1 MLKIDGVWKT
11 FGGITALMDVC
22 FNVENKEIKAVIGP
36 NGAGKTTLFNVI
48 SGVYKPDRGNIFFND
63 KKINDLGPVKIARL
77 GISRTFQNVELYRN
91 MTVLENVMVGRY
103 AKTKSGFFS
112 CGFRLPG
119 MVKEEKEI
127 RKISEE
133 LLEYVGLY
141 DKKDYL
147 AGELPIGSQRIL
159 EIARALATEPK
170 LIMFDEPASGLNDAE
185 TKDLSLFIKRLRD
198 EKGLT
203 VILVEHDMGLVMDI
217 SDNIVV
223 LNFGE
228 KLAEGTPEEIRNNK
242 SVIDAYLGEEEELF

>member
-11 FGGITALMDVC
+11 FGGITALMDVS
-22 FNVENKEIKAVIGP
+22 FNVEKQEIKAVIGP

-48 SGVYKPDRGNIFFND
+48 SGVYRPDRGNVIFNE
-63 KKINDLGPVKIARL
+63 KKINNLGPVKIARL
-77 GISRTFQNVELYRN
+77 GISRTFQNVELYGH

-103 AKTKSGFFS
+103 AKTKSGFLS
-112 CGFRLPG
+112 CGFRLPS
-119 MVKEEKEI
+119 MVREEKEI

-141 DKKDYL
+141 DKKDFL

-185 TKDLSLFIKRLRD
+185 TKELSAFIKRLRD
-198 EKGLT
+198 EKRLT

-242 SVIDAYLGEEEELF
+242 LVIDAYLGEEELI

>member
-11 FGGITALMDVC
+11 FGGITALMDVS

-48 SGVYKPDRGNIFFND
+48 SGVYKPDRGNILFND

-112 CGFRLPG
+112 CGFRLPS
-119 MVKEEKEI
+119 MVKEEREI
-127 RKISEE
+127 RKVSEE

-185 TKDLSLFIKRLRD
+185 TKALSLFIKRLRD
-198 EKGLT
+198 EKCLT
-203 VILVEHDMGLVMDI
+203 VILVEHDMGLVMNI

-242 SVIDAYLGEEEELF
+242 LVVDAYLGEEELI

>member
-1 MLKIDGVWKT
+1 MLKIDGIWKT
-11 FGGITALMDVC
+11 FGGITALMDVS
-22 FNVENKEIKAVIGP
+22 FNVEKQEIKAVIGP

-48 SGVYKPDRGNIFFND
+48 SGVYRPDRGNVIFNE
-63 KKINDLGPVKIARL
+63 KKINNLGPVKIARL
-77 GISRTFQNVELYRN
+77 GISRTFQNVELYGH

-103 AKTKSGFFS
+103 AKTKSGFLS
-112 CGFRLPG
+112 CGFRLPS
-119 MVKEEKEI
+119 MVREEKEI

-141 DKKDYL
+141 DKKDFL

-185 TKDLSLFIKRLRD
+185 TKELSAFIKRLRD
-198 EKGLT
+198 EKRLT

-242 SVIDAYLGEEEELF
+242 LVIDAYLGEEELI

>member
-1 MLKIDGVWKT
+1 MLKIEGVWKT
-11 FGGITALMDVC
+11 FGGITALMDVS
-22 FNVENKEIKAVIGP
+22 FNVESQEIKAVIGP

-48 SGVYKPDRGNIFFND
+48 SGVYKPDKGNIYFD
-63 KKINDLGPVKIARL
+63 GKKINNLSPVKIARL
-77 GISRTFQNVELYRN
+77 GISRTFQNVELYGH

-103 AKTKSGFFS
+103 GKTKSGFFS
-112 CGFRLPG
+112 CGFRLPF
-119 MVKEEKEI
+119 MVKEEREI
-127 RKISEE
+127 KKISEE

-147 AGELPIGSQRIL
+147 ASELPIGSQRIL

-185 TKDLSLFIKRLRD
+185 TKELSAFIKRLRD
-198 EKGLT
+198 EKNLT
-203 VILVEHDMGLVMDI
+203 IVLVEHDMGLVMDI

-242 SVIDAYLGEEEELF
+242 LVIDAYLGEEELI